1 MTIFFKV
8 LIFFLIFV
16 GAFHSYNGVLSVY
29 LFYNEYL
36 NEQSIFSYE
45 AWREYVSNSSQFLLS
60 KFLVNLGINLN
71 NDFHFFSIF
80 FLFGLVGVYYVNKII
95 LEFLGINNFYERTI
109 IVFCILFSNSIVLK
123 SVNSAVFPT
132 SFNLQTALTIQLI
145 YPLIYFSLSISSLLK
160 GILQA

>member
-1 MTIFFKV
+1 MKYNDYFFKV

-60 KFLVNLGINLN
+60 KFLFNLGINLN

-80 FLFGLVGVYYVNKII
+80 FQYLKRSVKSIYIIKIK
-95 LEFLGINNFYERTI
+95 Y
-109 IVFCILFSNSIVLK
+109 CCSN
-123 SVNSAVFPT
+123 
-132 SFNLQTALTIQLI
+132 
-145 YPLIYFSLSISSLLK
+145 
-160 GILQA
+160 